1 MMEVK
6 NISYHYHGGGEV
18 LKDVNVTLEQG
29 QFLAILG
36 NNGVGK
42 STLLKCLNKILKA
55 DSGELLLDG
64 ESILQMS
71 NHQVSRRI
79 AFVSQT
85 VPNTQMTVHDV
96 VMLGRRPYMKW
107 GFTEKDHQ
115 IVHSAMERL
124 NLESLRGRFLNQL
137 SGGERQKVMLARA
150 LAQQPK
156 LLLLDEP
163 SSSLDIHNQYQVLE
177 IVRELCHQDGL
188 TAVVVIHDLNL
199 ALRFY
204 DRFLLLRQG
213 QVYANGD
220 YRVLTPEALKAVYQI
235 DGRVVEVENQKWFW
249 WNRESTERGRTDN
262 HGREQSV
269 VEKMCGVSRARMRRP
284 DHWLQGLAICH
295 RASEAGAGRRRKR
308 GMPVGG

>member
-64 ESILQMS
+64 ENILQMS

-124 NLESLRGRFLNQL
+124 NLESLRGQI
-137 SGGERQKVMLARA
+137 GRA
-150 LAQQPK
+150 
-156 LLLLDEP
+156 
-163 SSSLDIHNQYQVLE
+163 HV
-177 IVRELCHQDGL
+177 
-188 TAVVVIHDLNL
+188 
-199 ALRFY
+199 
-204 DRFLLLRQG
+204 
-213 QVYANGD
+213 
-220 YRVLTPEALKAVYQI
+220 
-235 DGRVVEVENQKWFW
+235 
-249 WNRESTERGRTDN
+249 
-262 HGREQSV
+262 
-269 VEKMCGVSRARMRRP
+269 
-284 DHWLQGLAICH
+284 
-295 RASEAGAGRRRKR
+295 
-308 GMPVGG
+308 